1 MRRIAILLLACL
13 SFGALS
19 AQAGEIHPALAVQL
33 AGLGTEEALTVIV
46 HLREQAPIAAL
57 DAALKAEGAS
67 REARHREVVEALQ
80 AVAAGQTDLLAAL
93 EAARAGGGVRG
104 YTSHWIANL
113 VVLRATRPAIEA
125 VAARA
130 DVALVEPNFPVE
142 RIAPIG
148 DWRPAAGD
156 REIGI
161 APGLVAI
168 RANEVWHA
176 LGYTG
181 RTRLIGSMDTGVD
194 GSHPA
199 LAARWR
205 GLHAPWQECWLDVL
219 GNGTSFP
226 LDLDSHGTHTCG
238 TMTGLAPGDSIGVA
252 WGAEWIA
259 CNAIDE
265 TVGEEFDNDVFTAF
279 EWFADPDGNPL
290 TVEDVPDVVQ
300 NSWGV
305 GTNLGYPSCFS
316 LWWTVIDNLE
326 AAGVVTVWSAGNRG
340 PTAET
345 IGSPADRA
353 TTLTNCFSVGAVDA
367 TNFTWPYPIADFSSR
382 GPTTCDVPAENAIKP
397 EVAAPGVDVYSS
409 LPDGLY
415 GENSGTSMAGPHV
428 AGIVALLR
436 QANPNLDADAIK
448 EILMA
453 SALDEGDAGE
463 DNSYGH
469 GFVDAFAAVS
479 QVIAGFGEVQG
490 TVTNASWGGVP
501 LPDAKLELVGY
512 GWQFFTDASGHFTG
526 RAAPGTY
533 TLRAS
538 LAGFAPQE
546 TPVTITGGGSEQQD
560 FALADIAGP
569 AISAVSQPATLAGGG
584 LPAPI
589 TATILDYSTVAA
601 STLFF
606 RLDGGAWS
614 SVPMSWQAGDSYA
627 GQLPSL
633 PANTAVDYYVSAT
646 DGLGFAS
653 QSPAGAPGEFY
664 TLLATALVYDYT
676 CETPDFQWRIG
687 LLSDTATNGRWVRAD
702 PVGTFLSGAPVQP
715 EDDHTPAPG
724 TICFV
729 TGNGTP
735 GGSAFAANVDGGCT
749 TLVSPTFDLSG
760 TQRAF
765 VSYWRW
771 FANLLVSADDEF
783 AADISSDG
791 GATWLPLER
800 LTRNRNTWDLAFI
813 DLESLI
819 PFTNQVQVRFQIC
832 DLNLPS
838 LLEAAVDDFRLESY
852 TPSSTGAPDWQP
864 QTGPRA
870 LLARSHPNPWRPAGG
885 EAQIGFSLAQ
895 RSAVSLVVY
904 DLAGRAVRHLA
915 TGEYPAGAHRLG
927 WDGKDDGGRAASAGV
942 YFLRLAAGGETNAQR
957 LVLLR

>member
-1 MRRIAILLLACL
+1 MRRIAMLLFACL
-13 SFGALS
+13 SLGALS
-19 AQAGEIHPALAVQL
+19 AQAGEIHPALAAQF
-33 AGLGTEEALTVIV
+33 AGLGAEEPLTVLV
-46 HLREQAPIAAL
+46 HLRTQAPIAAL
-57 DAALKAEGAS
+57 DATLKAAGAS
-67 REARHREVVEALQ
+67 RETRHREVTLALQ
-80 AVAAGQTDLLAAL
+80 AAAAGQTELLAAL
-93 EAARAGGGVRG
+93 AADRAGGGVAR

-113 VVLRATRPAIEA
+113 VVLRATRAAIER

-130 DVALVEPNFPVE
+130 DVALVEPNFQIERVAPV
-142 RIAPIG
+142 G
-148 DWRPAAGD
+148 DWRPASGE

-168 RANEVWHA
+168 RANEVWHE

-181 RTRLIGSMDTGVD
+181 RTRLVGSMDTGVD

-205 GLHAPWQECWLDVL
+205 GLHAPWQECWLDAL

-238 TMTGLAPGDSIGVA
+238 TMAGLAPNDSIGVA

-259 CNAIDE
+259 CNAVDE
-265 TVGEEFDNDVFTAF
+265 AVGEEFDNDVIAAF
-279 EWFADPDGNPL
+279 EWFADPDGNPA
-290 TVEDVPDVVQ
+290 TIADVPDVIQ

-305 GTNLGYPSCFS
+305 GTHLGYPSCFS

-340 PTAET
+340 PNAQT

-353 TTLTNCFSVGAVDA
+353 TTPTNCFSVGAVDA
-367 TNFTWPYPIADFSSR
+367 TNFGWPYPIADFSSR
-382 GPTTCDVPAENAIKP
+382 GPTTCDVPIENAIKP
-397 EVAAPGVDVYSS
+397 EIAAPGVDVYSA

-428 AGIVALLR
+428 AGVVALMR
-436 QANPNLDADAIK
+436 QANPNLDVDAIK
-448 EILMA
+448 SILMA
-453 SALDEGDAGE
+453 TALDEGDAGE

-469 GFVDAFAAVS
+469 GFIDAYAAVS
-479 QVIAGFGEVQG
+479 QVIAGFGEVTGQ
-490 TVTNASWGGVP
+490 VTNASWGGVP
-501 LPDAKLELVGY
+501 LPGATLELVGY
-512 GWQFFTDASGHFTG
+512 GWQYFTDASGHFTG
-526 RAAPGTY
+526 RAAPGSY

-538 LAGFAPQE
+538 LAGFAPLE
-546 TPVTITGGGSEQQD
+546 APVTITAGGSVTQD
-560 FALADIAGP
+560 FALTDVAGP
-569 AISAVSQPATLAGGG
+569 AISEVSRPVTLAGGG

-601 STLFF
+601 ATLHF

-614 SVPMSWQAGDSYA
+614 SAPMAWQAGDSYA
-627 GQLPSL
+627 GQLPAL
-633 PANTAVDYYVSAT
+633 PANTAVDYYVAAT
-646 DGLGFAS
+646 DGLGFAA
-653 QSPAGAPGEFY
+653 QDPAGAPGEFY
-664 TLLATALVYDYT
+664 TLLATELVYDYA
-676 CETPDFQWRIG
+676 CETPDFQWRVG

-702 PVGTFLSGAPVQP
+702 PVGTFLSGVPVQP

-729 TGNGTP
+729 TGNGVP

-771 FANLLVSADDEF
+771 FANLLISADDQF

-800 LTRNRNTWDLAFI
+800 LPRNRNRWEQAFI
-813 DLESLI
+813 DLEPLI

-864 QTGPRA
+864 
-870 LLARSHPNPWRPAGG
+870 
-885 EAQIGFSLAQ
+885 
-895 RSAVSLVVY
+895 
-904 DLAGRAVRHLA
+904 
-915 TGEYPAGAHRLG
+915 
-927 WDGKDDGGRAASAGV
+927 
-942 YFLRLAAGGETNAQR
+942 
-957 LVLLR
+957 